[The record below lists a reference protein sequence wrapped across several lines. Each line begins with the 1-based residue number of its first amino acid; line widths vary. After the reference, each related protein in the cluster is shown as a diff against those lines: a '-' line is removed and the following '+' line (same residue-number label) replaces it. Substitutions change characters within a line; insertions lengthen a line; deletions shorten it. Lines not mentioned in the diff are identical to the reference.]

1 MTCIIFPFMVNYEP
15 YHSVP
20 AVPALYCNRHQI
32 NREVNNT
39 MDRFV
44 KGFIIM
50 SIVYLGI
57 AAILGIVMLAN
68 QDMLALKFVHSH
80 LNMLGW
86 VSMMIYGVGYHILP
100 RFMGRPLYSN
110 KIGEAQ
116 FYLAN
121 ISLVAMLLFYTLNMY
136 SPGGVYRL
144 LTIAFG
150 VVQAVAIFLFFYNM
164 LMTLLTKV
172 EQR

>member
-1 MTCIIFPFMVNYEP
+1 
-15 YHSVP
+15 
-20 AVPALYCNRHQI
+20 
-32 NREVNNT
+32 

-44 KGFIIM
+44 KGFIVM

-57 AAILGIVMLAN
+57 STILGLLMLAN
-68 QDMLALKFVHSH
+68 PGLLALKFLHSH

-110 KIGEAQ
+110 KVGEVQ
-116 FYLAN
+116 FYLSN
-121 ISLVAMLLFYTLNMY
+121 IALVAMLLFYSLN
-136 SPGGVYRL
+136 VYYPSGTYL
-144 LTIAFG
+144 TLTIASG
-150 VVQAVAIFLFFYNM
+150 VVEAITVFLFFYNM

-172 EQR
+172 EQPH

>member
-1 MTCIIFPFMVNYEP
+1 
-15 YHSVP
+15 
-20 AVPALYCNRHQI
+20 
-32 NREVNNT
+32 

-44 KGFIIM
+44 KGFIVM

-57 AAILGIVMLAN
+57 STVLGLVMLGN
-68 QDMLALKFVHSH
+68 QSVVALKFVHSH

-110 KIGEAQ
+110 KIGEMQ

-121 ISLVAMLLFYTLNMY
+121 VSLIGMLLFYTVNTY
-136 SPGGVYRL
+136 SPGSLYRT
-144 LTIAFG
+144 LTVGFG
-150 VVQAVAIFLFFYNM
+150 AVQALAIFLFFYNM
-164 LMTLLTKV
+164 LMTLLAKV
-172 EQR
+172 EQQH

>member
-1 MTCIIFPFMVNYEP
+1 
-15 YHSVP
+15 
-20 AVPALYCNRHQI
+20 
-32 NREVNNT
+32 

-44 KGFIIM
+44 KGFIVM

-57 AAILGIVMLAN
+57 AAVLGIVMLGN
-68 QDMLALKFVHSH
+68 QNGMAMKFVHSH

-121 ISLVAMLLFYTLNMY
+121 ISLMAMLVFYTLNIYNPSSMY
-136 SPGGVYRL
+136 RM
-144 LTIAFG
+144 LTVVSGA
-150 VVQAVAIFLFFYNM
+150 VQAITIFLFFYNM

-172 EQR
+172 EPPH

>member
-1 MTCIIFPFMVNYEP
+1 
-15 YHSVP
+15 
-20 AVPALYCNRHQI
+20 
-32 NREVNNT
+32 

-44 KGFIIM
+44 KGFIVM
-50 SIVYLGI
+50 SIVYLGV
-57 AAILGIVMLAN
+57 AAVLGIIMLGNQNVMA
-68 QDMLALKFVHSH
+68 MKFVHSH

-121 ISLVAMLLFYTLNMY
+121 ISLVAMLLFYTLNVY
-136 SPGGVYRL
+136 SPGGLFRT
-144 LTIAFG
+144 LTVISGA
-150 VVQAVAIFLFFYNM
+150 VQALTVFLFFYNM
-164 LMTLLTKV
+164 LMTLLAKV
-172 EQR
+172 EQH

>member
-1 MTCIIFPFMVNYEP
+1 
-15 YHSVP
+15 
-20 AVPALYCNRHQI
+20 
-32 NREVNNT
+32 

-44 KGFIIM
+44 KGFIVM

-57 AAILGIVMLAN
+57 AAVLGIVMLGN
-68 QDMLALKFVHSH
+68 QNGMAMKFVHSH

-121 ISLVAMLLFYTLNMY
+121 ISLVAMLVFYTLNIYNPSSMY
-136 SPGGVYRL
+136 RM
-144 LTIAFG
+144 LTVVSGA
-150 VVQAVAIFLFFYNM
+150 VQAITIFLFFYNM

-172 EQR
+172 EQPH

>member
-1 MTCIIFPFMVNYEP
+1 
-15 YHSVP
+15 
-20 AVPALYCNRHQI
+20 
-32 NREVNNT
+32 
-39 MDRFV
+39 MDKFV

-50 SIVYLGI
+50 SIVYLGL
-57 AAILGIVMLAN
+57 ASLLGILMLWN
-68 QDMLALKFVHSH
+68 QNALALKFVHSH

-121 ISLVAMLLFYTLNMY
+121 ISLVGMLVFYTLNVY
-136 SPGGVYRL
+136 EPGSSYRL
-144 LTIAFG
+144 LMALFG
-150 VVQAVAIFLFFYNM
+150 AVQALTIILFFYNM

-172 EQR
+172 EQPH

>member
-1 MTCIIFPFMVNYEP
+1 
-15 YHSVP
+15 
-20 AVPALYCNRHQI
+20 
-32 NREVNNT
+32 
-39 MDRFV
+39 MDKFV

-50 SIVYLGI
+50 SIVYLGL
-57 AAILGIVMLAN
+57 ASFLGIIMLWN
-68 QDMLALKFVHSH
+68 QNALALKFVHSH

-121 ISLVAMLLFYTLNMY
+121 ISLVGMLVFYTLNVY
-136 SPGGVYRL
+136 DPGSSYRL
-144 LTIAFG
+144 LMALFG
-150 VVQAVAIFLFFYNM
+150 AVQAVTIILFFYNM

-172 EQR
+172 EQH